1 MVSVTLMLH
10 FPSLD
15 LEGIFPQNVFI
26 VCTPALTVAFYGK
39 SLNVVLTAVLIK
51 NGNTYRL
58 YVFAAFCLSFTH
70 LISAFM
76 MVVWPHR
83 PQTGFQLLLL
93 LVRV

>member
-51 NGNTYRL
+51 NGNT
-58 YVFAAFCLSFTH
+58 
-70 LISAFM
+70 
-76 MVVWPHR
+76 
-83 PQTGFQLLLL
+83 
-93 LVRV
+93 